1 MKSNNKI
8 KTKPLNFE
16 RISLPVE
23 GMSCASCVSRVEKI
37 LSKFEGVKDVSVNL
51 ANEKASF
58 SFDPDKIDVKNLAK
72 TIEEA
77 GYKLN
82 LSSLSINNEQLDNVN
97 VEFDSHQK
105 ELKSAVI
112 ISIIFTIPIIVIN
125 MGMMWKGFFL
135 HNVFTIEQLNKILLL
150 LTIPIIFIPG
160 KRFFKIFWNNLKHLT
175 ADMNSLVAIG
185 TGAAFIYSILVT
197 LFPEFVINNQTE
209 VHVYYDTTAVIIT
222 LILLGRWLESRAK
235 SKTGTAVKKLIEL
248 QPKTALVKVNGKE
261 IEKSIDELNP
271 GDVVIVKPGGKIP
284 ADGILISGSS
294 PVNESMI
301 TGESLP
307 VDKSVDSKIIGGT
320 INTTGTFDFRVTV
333 TGKNSVLGQ
342 IIKLVEEAQGSKAP
356 IQQLADKVASI
367 FVPAVVGIAVVT
379 LITWIIIDPQDFSFA
394 LSNFVGV
401 LIIACP
407 CALGLATPTALIVG
421 MGKGAQHGILIKNGQ
436 SLEELHKI
444 DTLIFDKTG
453 TITEGKLSV
462 SKIYFEDLSE
472 KEFLSYLA
480 SLENRSEHPIA
491 KAVLNFTNEKNIDP
505 IAIEE
510 FESVTGK
517 GIKGRLNG
525 LSLIAGNESYMNEN
539 DIDLKSFNNRAEI
552 SLNGGSTIIYLA
564 IDNKVKGFVSIN
576 DTVKKYSKDVVDT
589 LKTMDIE
596 PILLS
601 GDNES
606 VTKIVSDHVGITKYE
621 SGVLPENKSDIV
633 KKYQSDSKKVAMVG
647 DGINDAPALAQ
658 SDVGIAIGTGTDVA
672 IESAQV
678 VLMSGDLHGVI
689 KSIKLSKQTIRVI
702 KQNLFWAFFYNV
714 IGIPLAAIGL
724 LNPMFAALAMSF
736 SSVSVV
742 SNSLRLKRV
751 KI

>member
-1 MKSNNKI
+1 MKPNSDI
-8 KTKPLNFE
+8 KTKELNIQ

-23 GMSCASCVSRVEKI
+23 GMTCASCVSRVEKA
-37 LSKFEGVKDVSVNL
+37 LSKFEGLKDVSVNL

-58 SFDPDKIDVKNLAK
+58 SVDPDKIDFEKLAK
-72 TIEEA
+72 TIEDV

-82 LSSLSINNEQLDNVN
+82 LSNLKKNEEQSDNVN

-112 ISIIFTIPIIVIN
+112 ISIILSVPIVLIN

-135 HNVFTIEQLNKILLL
+135 HNLFTIEQLNKILLL
-150 LTIPIIFIPG
+150 LTTPIIFIPG
-160 KRFFKIFWNNLKHLT
+160 KRFFKIFWNNLKHFT

-185 TGAAFIYSILVT
+185 TGAAFIYSMLVT
-197 LFPEFVINNQTE
+197 LFPEWMINNQTE

-248 QPKTALVKVNGKE
+248 QPKTALVKLNGKE
-261 IEKSIDELNP
+261 IEKSIEELNP
-271 GDVVIVKPGGKIP
+271 GDIVIVKPGGKIP
-284 ADGILISGSS
+284 ADGIITEGYSS
-294 PVNESMI
+294 INESMI

-307 VDKSVDSKIIGGT
+307 VDKSVDSKVIGGT
-320 INTTGTFDFRVTV
+320 INTTGSFDFKVTV

-356 IQQLADKVASI
+356 IQQLADKVAAI
-367 FVPAVVGIAVVT
+367 FVPAVVGIAIVT
-379 LITWIIIDPQDFSFA
+379 LITWIVIDPHNFSFA

-421 MGKGAQHGILIKNGQ
+421 MGKGAHHGILIKNGQ
-436 SLEELHKI
+436 SLEELHKV

-462 SKIYFEDLSE
+462 SKIYFEDISE

-480 SLENRSEHPIA
+480 SIENRSEHPIA
-491 KAVLNFTNEKNIDP
+491 KAILNFANAKNIDP
-505 IAIEE
+505 LAIEE
-510 FESVTGK
+510 FESATGK
-517 GIKGRLNG
+517 GIKGKLNG
-525 LSLIAGNESYMNEN
+525 LLLIAGSRSYLNEN
-539 DIDLKSFNNRAEI
+539 NIDLKSLI
-552 SLNGGSTIIYLA
+552 DQSTVSLNEGSTIIYLA
-564 IDNKVKGFVSIN
+564 INDKVKGFVSIK
-576 DTVKKYSKDVVDT
+576 DSVKENSRDIIDI
-589 LKTMDIE
+589 LKSINIE
-596 PILLS
+596 PVLLS
-601 GDNES
+601 GDNET
-606 VTKIVSDHVGITKYE
+606 VTRIVSNFVGITKYE
-621 SGVLPENKSDIV
+621 SEVLPENKSAIV
-633 KKYQSDSKKVAMVG
+633 KKYQDDGRKVAMVG
-647 DGINDAPALAQ
+647 DGVNDAPALAQ
-658 SDVGIAIGTGTDVA
+658 SNVGIAIGTGTDVA

-678 VLMSGDLHGVI
+678 VLMSGDLQGVV
-689 KSIKLSKQTIRVI
+689 KSIKLSKQTIKVI

-736 SSVSVV
+736 SSVSVI
-742 SNSLRLKRV
+742 SNSLRLKRA